1 MRYEDVLS
9 PRRLMG
15 RACHSTG
22 LQDFGP
28 DHFLE
33 PLEVLT
39 RAMSEEAELNEM
51 GVETHAVRLL
61 NALENRLRKVELM
74 KRHPEIG
81 EEEVDVGVVIVGLPR
96 TGSTMLQRL
105 LASSP
110 KATATFWWETIFPLP
125 RGAIGPED
133 IAARKADAEALARQL
148 VESSSG
154 FDAIHPMDAHAHDEE
169 LTLIEQSFVSNIPE
183 SMLYVPSYGQWLLEA
198 NQTNAYLEL
207 IDWLKILQ
215 WQDPS
220 RRGRKWILKSPHH
233 LTAVKTV
240 LECFPNAVM
249 AMTHRRIE
257 HVMGSWYSMV
267 ASLTGGNTDHDFSC
281 EQAAHWTARLHRSLC
296 DMLEARAGAEDRFI
310 DVNYRNLLSDPV
322 GIAKQVFETA
332 GMAPDTGD
340 EAAWRQWL
348 DSNKRDNRPS
358 HKYDVADFGISSAD
372 LVKDFAFYSSRFD
385 PAVPGI

>member
-1 MRYEDVLS
+1 MRYEDALS

-15 RACHSTG
+15 QACHATG

-39 RAMSEEAELNEM
+39 HALVEEADLNPN
-51 GVETHAVRLL
+51 GVKTHAGRLL
-61 NALENRLRKVELM
+61 NSLENRLRKVDLM

-81 EEEVDVGVVIVGLPR
+81 EEKVDVGVVIVGLPR

-125 RGAIGPED
+125 RGEMNPQD
-133 IAARKADAEALARQL
+133 VAARKADAEALARQL

-154 FDAIHPMDAHAHDEE
+154 FDAIHPMDAHAYDEE

-183 SMLYVPSYGQWLLEA
+183 SMLYVPSYGKWLLEA
-198 NQTNAYLEL
+198 DQTNAYLEL

-215 WQDPS
+215 WQDPA
-220 RRGRKWILKSPHH
+220 RRGHKWILKSPHH

-240 LECFPNAVM
+240 LECFPDAVM
-249 AMTHRRIE
+249 AMTHRRVE

-267 ASLTGGNTDHDFSC
+267 ASLTGGNTDRDFSC

-296 DMLEARAGAEDRFI
+296 DMLDARAGAEDRFI
-310 DVNYRNLLSDPV
+310 DVNYRSLLSDPIGV
-322 GIAKQVFETA
+322 ARQVLEAA
-332 GMAPDTGD
+332 GMAPDAQD
-340 EAAWRQWL
+340 DAAWRAWL

-358 HKYDVADFGISSAD
+358 HKYDVADFGIASAD
-372 LVKDFAFYSSRFD
+372 LEKDFAFYSSRFD
-385 PAVPGI
+385 PPVSAS